1 MTKSYENKLKEC
13 QIIWAKEKYTVLSK
27 SQKIYLEI
35 REYLKGDVVDFDYLT
50 EKIDK
55 VREMPESR
63 KNSVNAFEHIWGYF
77 KKFATVEEKDDFFDL
92 LKKYSECKKEKRDIV
107 NFIRVLLI
115 KYPNDYLENSSF
127 ILEEQL

>member
-55 VREMPESR
+55 AR
-63 KNSVNAFEHIWGYF
+63 
-77 KKFATVEEKDDFFDL
+77 
-92 LKKYSECKKEKRDIV
+92 
-107 NFIRVLLI
+107 
-115 KYPNDYLENSSF
+115 
-127 ILEEQL
+127 

>member
-50 EKIDK
+50 EKINK

-63 KNSVNAFEHIWGYF
+63 KNSVKIGRAH
-77 KKFATVEEKDDFFDL
+77 V
-92 LKKYSECKKEKRDIV
+92 
-107 NFIRVLLI
+107 
-115 KYPNDYLENSSF
+115 
-127 ILEEQL
+127 

>member
-55 VREMPESR
+55 AREILCRSEERRVGKECRSR
-63 KNSVNAFEHIWGYF
+63 WSPYH
-77 KKFATVEEKDDFFDL
+77 
-92 LKKYSECKKEKRDIV
+92 
-107 NFIRVLLI
+107 
-115 KYPNDYLENSSF
+115 
-127 ILEEQL
+127 